1 MRYIFDLETNG
12 LLDEVTK
19 IHCIVAANLTTRKLQ
34 KFSTEA
40 GNIEEGLKLLADA
53 EELIGHN
60 IMGYDLMVIK
70 KLYPTWHTNAKL
82 TDTLIQCRLIWG
94 NIGEIDSIKKSC
106 SYPPFPPKLRGR
118 HSLEAWGYRLKCLKG
133 DYGVTAD
140 WETYSKEML
149 QYCVQD
155 VLVNVKLHDK
165 IISKNYSEDAMDLE
179 HDIHRI
185 CLEQQTFGFPFDE
198 EKAAAL
204 YAKLSGRRDEL
215 KQIMVH
221 TFEPNIIE
229 LKTKT
234 KVLPFNPSS
243 RQQIADRLQK
253 RGWIPKAHTE
263 SGQVIVN
270 ETTLKEIEDTI
281 PEAKLLLEYL
291 MLVKRL
297 GQLSEGKNGWLK
309 LSKNGRI
316 HYSTNTLGAVTGR
329 ATASRPNVQQ
339 VPSERAEYGKECREL
354 FYAPKGWELMGSDQ
368 SGIELRALA
377 HYMSEWD
384 GGAYGKV
391 ILNGDIHTANQKAA
405 GLKSRAQAKSFIYSW
420 LYGAGSAKIGSIVG
434 LGAVAGTT
442 LKRQFLEG
450 LPALKNLQ
458 DMVQAQAKKGN
469 VMGLDKRVIPVRH
482 QHASLNTLL
491 QSCGAVLAKRWV
503 VIFHQL
509 CKEKGYTH
517 GVEFQQCAWVHDEI
531 QVLVK
536 QGTGDVFGALAQEAM
551 RLTGDYYNFGIQL
564 DAEYN
569 IGRSWA
575 DTH

>member
-1 MRYIFDLETNG
+1 
-12 LLDEVTK
+12 
-19 IHCIVAANLTTRKLQ
+19 
-34 KFSTEA
+34 
-40 GNIEEGLKLLADA
+40 
-53 EELIGHN
+53 
-60 IMGYDLMVIK
+60 
-70 KLYPTWHTNAKL
+70 
-82 TDTLIQCRLIWG
+82 
-94 NIGEIDSIKKSC
+94 
-106 SYPPFPPKLRGR
+106 
-118 HSLEAWGYRLKCLKG
+118 
-133 DYGVTAD
+133 
-140 WETYSKEML
+140 ML

-165 IISKNYSEDAMDLE
+165 IISQNYSEDAMDLE

-253 RGWIPKAHTE
+253 RGWEPKAHTE

-339 VPSERAEYGKECREL
+339 VPSDRAEYGKECREL
-354 FYAPKGWELMGSDQ
+354 FHAPKGWELMGSDQ
-368 SGIELRALA
+368 SSIELRCLA
-377 HYMSEWD
+377 HYMAKWD
-384 GGAYGKV
+384 KGAYGKV
-391 ILNGDIHTANQKAA
+391 ILNGDIHTANQQAA
-405 GLKSRAQAKSFIYSW
+405 GLKTRAQAKTFIYGF
-420 LYGAGSAKIGSIVG
+420 LYGAGNAKLGAIVG
-434 LGAVAGTT
+434 RGNHTGKL
-442 LKRQFLEG
+442 LKDRFLSS
-450 LPALKNLQ
+450 LPALREFQNR
-458 DMVQAQAKKGN
+458 VFEYAKKGN
-469 VMGLDKRVIPVRH
+469 LKGLDGRIIPVRH

-509 CKEKGYTH
+509 CNEKGYTH

>member
-12 LLDEVTK
+12 LLDEVSK

-40 GNIEEGLKLLADA
+40 GNIEEGLQLLADA

-70 KLYPTWHTNAKL
+70 KLYPTWHTTAKL

-94 NIGEIDSIKKSC
+94 NIGEVDATNQTL
-106 SYPPFPPKLRGR
+106 PPKLRGR
-118 HSLEAWGYRLKCLKG
+118 HSLESWGYRLKCLKG
-133 DYGVTAD
+133 DYGVNAD

-155 VLVNVKLHDK
+155 VLVNVKLYDK
-165 IISKNYSEDAMDLE
+165 IISKDYSQDAMDLE

-198 EKAAAL
+198 EKAASL

-221 TFEPNIIE
+221 TFEPNVIV

-234 KVLPFNPSS
+234 KTLPFNPTS
-243 RQQIADRLQK
+243 RQQIADRLQR
-253 RGWIPKAHTE
+253 RGWKPKAFTE

-270 ETTLKEIEDTI
+270 ETTLKEIEDII
-281 PEAKLLLEYL
+281 PEASLLLEYL
-291 MLVKRL
+291 MLVKRV

-339 VPSERAEYGKECREL
+339 VPSDRAEYGKECREL

-384 GGAYGKV
+384 AGAYGKV
-391 ILNGDIHTANQKAA
+391 ILDGDIHTANQEAA
-405 GLKSRAQAKSFIYSW
+405 GLETRSQAKTFIYGW

-434 LGAVAGTT
+434 KGAKEGTR
-442 LKRQFLEG
+442 LKEQFLKG
-450 LPALKNLQ
+450 LPALKSLQ
-458 DMVQAQAKKGN
+458 ERVQEQAKKGN
-469 VMGLDKRVIPVRH
+469 VLGLDKRVIPVRH

-491 QSCGAVLAKRWV
+491 QSCAAILAKRWV

-509 CKEKGYTH
+509 CKEQGFTH

-531 QVLVK
+531 QILVK
-536 QGTGDVFGALAQEAM
+536 HGTGDVFGKLAQKAM
-551 RLTGDYYNFGIQL
+551 RQTGDYYKFGVRL

>member
-12 LLDEVTK
+12 LLDEVSK

-40 GNIEEGLKLLADA
+40 GNIEEGLQLLADA

-70 KLYPTWHTNAKL
+70 KLYPTWHTSAKL

-94 NIGEIDSIKKSC
+94 NIGEVDATNQTL
-106 SYPPFPPKLRGR
+106 PPKLRGR
-118 HSLEAWGYRLKCLKG
+118 HSLESWGYRLKCLKG
-133 DYGVTAD
+133 DYGVNAD

-155 VLVNVKLHDK
+155 VLVNVKLYDK
-165 IISKNYSEDAMDLE
+165 IISKDYSQDAMDLE

-185 CLEQQTFGFPFDE
+185 CLEQQHFGFPFDE

-253 RGWIPKAHTE
+253 RGWEPKAYTE

-339 VPSERAEYGKECREL
+339 VPSDRAEYGKECREL

-384 GGAYGKV
+384 AGAYGKV
-391 ILNGDIHTANQKAA
+391 ILDGDIHTANQEAA
-405 GLKSRAQAKSFIYSW
+405 GLESRSQAKSFIYSW

-434 LGAVAGTT
+434 KGAKEGTR
-442 LKRQFLEG
+442 LKEQFLKG

-469 VMGLDKRVIPVRH
+469 VLGLDKRVIPVRH

-491 QSCGAVLAKRWV
+491 QSCGAILAKRWV

-509 CKEKGYTH
+509 CKEQGFTH

-531 QVLVK
+531 QILVK
-536 QGTGDVFGALAQEAM
+536 HGTGDVFGKLAQKAM
-551 RLTGDYYNFGIQL
+551 RQTGDYYKFGVRL

>member
-1 MRYIFDLETNG
+1 MSRYIFDLETNG
-12 LLDEVTK
+12 LLDEVTR

-40 GNIEEGLKLLADA
+40 GNIVEGLKLLAGA

-70 KLYPTWHTNAKL
+70 KLYPTWHTTAKL

-94 NIGEIDSIKKSC
+94 NIGEVDATNQTL
-106 SYPPFPPKLRGR
+106 PPKLRGR
-118 HSLEAWGYRLKCLKG
+118 HSLESWGYRLKCLKG
-133 DYGVTAD
+133 DYGVNAD

-155 VLVNVKLHDK
+155 VLVNVKLYDK
-165 IISKNYSEDAMDLE
+165 IISKNYSQDAMDLE

-253 RGWIPKAHTE
+253 RGWEPKAHTE

-339 VPSERAEYGKECREL
+339 VPSDRAEYGKECREL

-384 GGAYGKV
+384 AGAYGKV
-391 ILNGDIHTANQKAA
+391 ILDGDIHTANQEAA
-405 GLKSRAQAKSFIYSW
+405 GLETRSQAKTFIYGW

-434 LGAVAGTT
+434 KGAKEGTR
-442 LKRQFLEG
+442 LKEQFLKG
-450 LPALKNLQ
+450 LPALKSLQ
-458 DMVQAQAKKGN
+458 ERVQEQAKKGN
-469 VMGLDKRVIPVRH
+469 VLGLDKRVIPVRH

-491 QSCGAVLAKRWV
+491 QSCAAILAKRWV

-509 CKEKGYTH
+509 CKEQGFTH

-531 QVLVK
+531 QILVK
-536 QGTGDVFGALAQEAM
+536 HGTGDVFGKLAQKAM
-551 RLTGDYYNFGIQL
+551 RQTGDYYKFGVRL

>member
-1 MRYIFDLETNG
+1 MSRYIFDLETNG
-12 LLDEVTK
+12 LLEEVTK
-19 IHCIVAANLTTRKLQ
+19 IHCIAAANLTTRKLH
-34 KFSTEA
+34 KFSTAA
-40 GNIEEGLKLLADA
+40 GNIEEGLQLLADA

-60 IMGYDLMVIK
+60 IMGYDLLVMK
-70 KLYPTWHTNAKL
+70 KLYPTWHTSAKL

-94 NIGEIDSIKKSC
+94 NIGEVDSTNQTL
-106 SYPPFPPKLRGR
+106 PPKLRGR
-118 HSLEAWGYRLKCLKG
+118 HSLEAWGHRLKCFKG
-133 DYGVTAD
+133 EYGATAD

-155 VLVNVKLHDK
+155 VLVNNVLYDK
-165 IISKNYSEDAMDLE
+165 IMSKKYSQDAMDLE
-179 HDIHRI
+179 HEIHRI
-185 CLEQQTFGFPFDE
+185 CLEQQQFGFPFNE
-198 EKAAAL
+198 EKAVAL
-204 YAKLSGRRDEL
+204 YAKLSSRRDEL
-215 KQIMVH
+215 KRLMVD

-229 LKTKT
+229 MKTKT

-253 RGWIPKAHTE
+253 RGWEPKAFTE

-270 ETTLKEIEDTI
+270 ETTLKEIEDAI

-329 ATASRPNVQQ
+329 ATASRPNIQQ
-339 VPSERAEYGKECREL
+339 VPSDRAEYGKECREL

-368 SGIELRALA
+368 SGIELRCLA
-377 HYMSEWD
+377 HYMGKWD
-384 GGAYGKV
+384 KGAYGTV
-391 ILNGDIHTANQKAA
+391 ILEGDIHTTNMEAL
-405 GLKSRAQAKSFIYSW
+405 GLTDRNISKTWAYGF
-420 LYGAGSAKIGSIVG
+420 LYGAGAEKLGNIVG
-434 LGAVAGTT
+434 KGQKEGSR
-442 LKRQFLEG
+442 LKDKFLKA
-450 LPALKNLQ
+450 LPALKHLQ
-458 DMVQAQAKKGN
+458 DSVKEEAAKRIVK
-469 VMGLDKRVIPVRH
+469 GLDGRVIPVRH

-491 QSCGAVLAKRWV
+491 QSCGAILAKRWV
-503 VIFHQL
+503 VTFHQL

-551 RLTGDYYNFGIQL
+551 RQTGTYYNFGIRL

-569 IGRSWA
+569 IGKSWA

>member
-1 MRYIFDLETNG
+1 MSRYIFDLETNG
-12 LLDEVTK
+12 LLDEVTR

-40 GNIEEGLKLLADA
+40 GNIVEGLKLLAGA

-70 KLYPTWHTNAKL
+70 KLYPTWHTTAKL

-94 NIGEIDSIKKSC
+94 NIGEVDATNQTL
-106 SYPPFPPKLRGR
+106 PPKLRGR
-118 HSLEAWGYRLKCLKG
+118 HSLESWGYRLKCLKG
-133 DYGVTAD
+133 DYGVNAD

-155 VLVNVKLHDK
+155 VLVNVKLYDK
-165 IISKNYSEDAMDLE
+165 IISKDYSQDAMDLE

-198 EKAAAL
+198 EKAASL

-253 RGWIPKAHTE
+253 RGWEPKAHTE

-339 VPSERAEYGKECREL
+339 VPSDRAEYGKECREL

-384 GGAYGKV
+384 AGAYGKV
-391 ILNGDIHTANQKAA
+391 ILDGDIHTANQEAA
-405 GLKSRAQAKSFIYSW
+405 GLETRSQAKTFIYGW

-434 LGAVAGTT
+434 KGAKEGTR
-442 LKRQFLEG
+442 LKEQFLKG
-450 LPALKNLQ
+450 LPALKSLQ
-458 DMVQAQAKKGN
+458 ERVQEQAKKGN
-469 VMGLDKRVIPVRH
+469 VLGLDKRVIPVRH

-491 QSCGAVLAKRWV
+491 QSCAAILAKRWV

-509 CKEKGYTH
+509 CKEQGFTH

-531 QVLVK
+531 QILVK
-536 QGTGDVFGALAQEAM
+536 HGTGDVFGKLAQKAM
-551 RLTGDYYNFGIQL
+551 RQTGDYYKFGVRL

>member
-1 MRYIFDLETNG
+1 MSRYIFDLETNG
-12 LLDEVTK
+12 LLDEVST

-40 GNIEEGLKLLADA
+40 GNIEEGLQLLADA

-70 KLYPTWHTNAKL
+70 KLYPTWHTSAKL

-94 NIGEIDSIKKSC
+94 NIGEVDATNQTL
-106 SYPPFPPKLRGR
+106 PPKLRGR
-118 HSLEAWGYRLKCLKG
+118 HSLEAHGYRLKCLKG
-133 DYGVTAD
+133 DYGVTSD
-140 WETYSKEML
+140 WSTYSKEML

-155 VLVNVKLHDK
+155 VLVNVKLYDK
-165 IISKNYSEDAMDLE
+165 IISKDYSQDAMDLE

-185 CLEQQTFGFPFDE
+185 CLEQEHFGFPFNED
-198 EKAAAL
+198 KAVAL
-204 YAKLSGRRDEL
+204 YAKLSARRDEL
-215 KQIMVH
+215 KQIMIH
-221 TFEPNIIE
+221 TFEPNVIV

-234 KVLPFNPSS
+234 KTLPFNPTS
-243 RQQIADRLQK
+243 RQQIADRLQR
-253 RGWIPKAHTE
+253 RGWKPKAFTE

-270 ETTLKEIEDTI
+270 ETTLKEIEDII
-281 PEAKLLLEYL
+281 PEASLLLEYL
-291 MLVKRL
+291 MLVKRV
-297 GQLSEGKNGWLK
+297 GQLAEGKNGWLK

-384 GGAYGKV
+384 AGAYGKV
-391 ILNGDIHTANQKAA
+391 ILDGDIHTANQEAA
-405 GLKSRAQAKSFIYSW
+405 GLESRSQAKSFIYSW

-434 LGAVAGTT
+434 KGAKEGTR
-442 LKRQFLEG
+442 LKEQFLKG

-469 VMGLDKRVIPVRH
+469 VLGLDKRVIPVRH

-491 QSCGAVLAKRWV
+491 QSCGAILAKRWV

-509 CKEKGYTH
+509 CKEQGFTH

-531 QVLVK
+531 QILVK
-536 QGTGDVFGALAQEAM
+536 HGTGDVFGKLAQKAM
-551 RLTGDYYNFGIQL
+551 RQTGTYYNFGIRL

>member
-1 MRYIFDLETNG
+1 MSRYIFDLETNG

-19 IHCIVAANLTTRKLQ
+19 IHCIVAANLTTRKLH
-34 KFSTEA
+34 KFSTAA
-40 GNIEEGLKLLADA
+40 GNIEEGLQLLADA

-60 IMGYDLMVIK
+60 IMGYDLLVMK
-70 KLYPTWHTNAKL
+70 KLYPTWHTSAKL
-82 TDTLIQCRLIWG
+82 TDTLIACRLIWG
-94 NIGEIDSIKKSC
+94 NIGEVDSFSQTL
-106 SYPPFPPKLRGR
+106 PPKLRGR

-133 DYGVTAD
+133 DYGATAD

-155 VLVNVKLHDK
+155 VLVNNELYDK
-165 IISKNYSEDAMDLE
+165 IISRKYSQDAMDLE

-185 CLEQQTFGFPFDE
+185 CLEQQQFGFPFNE
-198 EKAAAL
+198 EKAVAL
-204 YAKLSGRRDEL
+204 YAKLSSRRDEL
-215 KQIMVH
+215 KRLMVD

-229 LKTKT
+229 MKTKT

-253 RGWIPKAHTE
+253 RGWEPKAHTE

-339 VPSERAEYGKECREL
+339 VPSDRAEYGKECREL

-368 SGIELRALA
+368 SGIELRCLA
-377 HYMSEWD
+377 SYMAEWD
-384 GGAYGKV
+384 KGAYGRV
-391 ILNGDIHTANQKAA
+391 ILEGDIHTTNMEAL
-405 GLKSRAQAKSFIYSW
+405 GLTDRSIAKTWAYGF
-420 LYGAGSAKIGSIVG
+420 LYGAGVEKLGAIVG
-434 LGAVAGTT
+434 KGRKEGSR
-442 LKRQFLEG
+442 LKDKFLTA
-450 LPALKNLQ
+450 LPALKELQ
-458 DMVQAQAKKGN
+458 DSVKEQASKGKLK
-469 VMGLDKRVIPVRH
+469 GLDGRVIPVRH

-491 QSCGAVLAKRWV
+491 QSCGAILAKRWV
-503 VIFHQL
+503 VTFHQL

-517 GVEFQQCAWVHDEI
+517 GVEYQQCAWVHDEI

-551 RLTGDYYNFGIQL
+551 RQTGTYYNFGIRL

-569 IGRSWA
+569 IGKSWA

>member
-1 MRYIFDLETNG
+1 
-12 LLDEVTK
+12 
-19 IHCIVAANLTTRKLQ
+19 
-34 KFSTEA
+34 
-40 GNIEEGLKLLADA
+40 
-53 EELIGHN
+53 
-60 IMGYDLMVIK
+60 
-70 KLYPTWHTNAKL
+70 
-82 TDTLIQCRLIWG
+82 
-94 NIGEIDSIKKSC
+94 
-106 SYPPFPPKLRGR
+106 
-118 HSLEAWGYRLKCLKG
+118 
-133 DYGVTAD
+133 
-140 WETYSKEML
+140 ML

-155 VLVNVKLHDK
+155 VLVNNALYDK
-165 IISKNYSEDAMDLE
+165 IISMNYSQDAMDLE
-179 HDIHRI
+179 HEIHRI
-185 CLEQQTFGFPFDE
+185 CLEQQHFGFPFDE
-198 EKAAAL
+198 EKAASL

-253 RGWIPKAHTE
+253 RGWEPKAYTE

-339 VPSERAEYGKECREL
+339 VPSDRAEYGKECREL

-384 GGAYGKV
+384 AGAYGKV
-391 ILNGDIHTANQKAA
+391 ILDGDIHTANQEAA
-405 GLKSRAQAKSFIYSW
+405 GLESRSQAKSFIYSW

-434 LGAVAGTT
+434 KGAKEGTR
-442 LKRQFLEG
+442 LKEQFLKG

-469 VMGLDKRVIPVRH
+469 VLGLDKRVIPVRH

-491 QSCGAVLAKRWV
+491 QSCGAILAKRWV

-551 RLTGDYYNFGIQL
+551 RQTGTYYNFGIRL
-564 DAEYN
+564 DADYN

>member
-1 MRYIFDLETNG
+1 
-12 LLDEVTK
+12 
-19 IHCIVAANLTTRKLQ
+19 
-34 KFSTEA
+34 
-40 GNIEEGLKLLADA
+40 
-53 EELIGHN
+53 
-60 IMGYDLMVIK
+60 
-70 KLYPTWHTNAKL
+70 
-82 TDTLIQCRLIWG
+82 
-94 NIGEIDSIKKSC
+94 
-106 SYPPFPPKLRGR
+106 
-118 HSLEAWGYRLKCLKG
+118 
-133 DYGVTAD
+133 
-140 WETYSKEML
+140 ML

-155 VLVNVKLHDK
+155 VLVNVKLYDK
-165 IISKNYSEDAMDLE
+165 IISKDYSQDAMDLE

-253 RGWIPKAHTE
+253 RGWEPKAYTE

-354 FYAPKGWELMGSDQ
+354 FHAPKGWELMGSDQ
-368 SGIELRALA
+368 SGIELRCLA
-377 HYMSEWD
+377 HYMGKWD
-384 GGAYGKV
+384 KGAYGKV
-391 ILNGDIHTANQKAA
+391 ILEGDIHTTNMEAL
-405 GLKSRAQAKSFIYSW
+405 GLTDRSISKTWAYGF
-420 LYGAGSAKIGSIVG
+420 LYGAGVEKLGNIVG
-434 LGAVAGTT
+434 KGKKEGSR
-442 LKRQFLEG
+442 LKDKFLEA

-458 DMVQAQAKKGN
+458 DSVKEEATKRK
-469 VMGLDKRVIPVRH
+469 VKGLDGRIIPVRH

-491 QSCGAVLAKRWV
+491 QSCGAILAKRWV
-503 VIFHQL
+503 VTFHQL
-509 CKEKGYTH
+509 CKEQGYTH

-531 QVLVK
+531 QILVK
-536 QGTGDVFGALAQEAM
+536 EGTGDVFGKLAQKAM
-551 RLTGDYYNFGIQL
+551 RLTGDYYKFGVRL

>member
-1 MRYIFDLETNG
+1 MSRYIFDLETNG

-19 IHCIVAANLTTRKLQ
+19 IHCIVAANLTTRKLH
-34 KFSTEA
+34 KFSTAA
-40 GNIEEGLKLLADA
+40 GNIEEGLQLLADA

-60 IMGYDLMVIK
+60 IMGYDLLVMK
-70 KLYPTWHTNAKL
+70 KLYPTWHTSAKL
-82 TDTLIQCRLIWG
+82 TDTLIACRLIWG
-94 NIGEIDSIKKSC
+94 NIGEIDSTNQTL
-106 SYPPFPPKLRGR
+106 PPKLRGR

-133 DYGVTAD
+133 DYGATAD

-155 VLVNVKLHDK
+155 VLVNNVLYDK
-165 IISKNYSEDAMDLE
+165 IMSKNYSQDAMDLE

-185 CLEQQTFGFPFDE
+185 CLEQQQFGFPFNE
-198 EKAAAL
+198 EKAVAL
-204 YAKLSGRRDEL
+204 YAKLSSRRDEL
-215 KQIMVH
+215 KRLMVD

-229 LKTKT
+229 MKTKT

-253 RGWIPKAHTE
+253 RGWEPKAHTE

-329 ATASRPNVQQ
+329 ATASRPNIQQ
-339 VPSERAEYGKECREL
+339 VPSDRAEYGKECREL

-368 SGIELRALA
+368 SGIELRCLA
-377 HYMSEWD
+377 HYMGKWD
-384 GGAYGKV
+384 MGAYGNV
-391 ILNGDIHTANQKAA
+391 ILEGDIHTTNMEAL
-405 GLKSRAQAKSFIYSW
+405 GLTDRSVSKTWAYGF
-420 LYGAGSAKIGSIVG
+420 LYGAGVEKLGAIVG
-434 LGAVAGTT
+434 KGRKEGSR
-442 LKRQFLEG
+442 LKDKFLKA
-450 LPALKNLQ
+450 LPALKHLQ
-458 DMVQAQAKKGN
+458 DSVKEEASKRIVK
-469 VMGLDKRVIPVRH
+469 GLDGRVIPVRH

-491 QSCGAVLAKRWV
+491 QSCGAILAKRWV
-503 VIFHQL
+503 VTFHQL
-509 CKEKGYTH
+509 CKEHGYTH
-517 GVEFQQCAWVHDEI
+517 GVEYQQCAWVHDEI

-536 QGTGDVFGALAQEAM
+536 QGTGDVFGALAQAAM
-551 RLTGDYYNFGIQL
+551 RQTGIYYNFGIRL

-569 IGRSWA
+569 IGKSWA

>member
-1 MRYIFDLETNG
+1 MSRYIFDLETNG
-12 LLDEVTK
+12 LLDEVST

-40 GNIEEGLKLLADA
+40 GNIEEGLQLLADA

-70 KLYPTWHTNAKL
+70 KLYPTWHTTAKL

-94 NIGEIDSIKKSC
+94 NIGEVDATNQTL
-106 SYPPFPPKLRGR
+106 PPKLRGR
-118 HSLEAWGYRLKCLKG
+118 HSLESWGYRLKCLKG
-133 DYGVTAD
+133 DYGVNAD

-155 VLVNVKLHDK
+155 VLVNVKLYDK
-165 IISKNYSEDAMDLE
+165 IISKDYSQDAMDLE

-198 EKAAAL
+198 EKAASL

-253 RGWIPKAHTE
+253 RGWEPKAHTE

-339 VPSERAEYGKECREL
+339 VPSDRAEYGKECREL

-384 GGAYGKV
+384 AGAYGKV
-391 ILNGDIHTANQKAA
+391 ILDGDIHTANQEAA
-405 GLKSRAQAKSFIYSW
+405 GLETRSQAKTFIYGW

-434 LGAVAGTT
+434 KGAKEGTR
-442 LKRQFLEG
+442 LKEQFLKG
-450 LPALKNLQ
+450 LPALKSLQ
-458 DMVQAQAKKGN
+458 ERVQEQAKKGN
-469 VMGLDKRVIPVRH
+469 VLGLDKRVIPVRH

-491 QSCGAVLAKRWV
+491 QSCAAILAKRWV

-509 CKEKGYTH
+509 CKEQGFTH

-531 QVLVK
+531 QILVK
-536 QGTGDVFGALAQEAM
+536 HGTGDVFGKLAQKAM
-551 RLTGDYYNFGIQL
+551 RQTGDYYKFGVRL

>member
-12 LLDEVTK
+12 LLDEVSK

-40 GNIEEGLKLLADA
+40 GNIEEGLKLLAGA

-70 KLYPTWHTNAKL
+70 KLYPTWHTTAKL

-94 NIGEIDSIKKSC
+94 NMGEIDAEENKTL
-106 SYPPFPPKLRGR
+106 PPKLRGR
-118 HSLEAWGYRLKCLKG
+118 HSLEAHGYRLKCLKG
-133 DYGVTAD
+133 DYGVNAD

-155 VLVNVKLHDK
+155 VLVNNALYDK
-165 IISKNYSEDAMDLE
+165 IISMDYSKDAMDLE
-179 HDIHRI
+179 HEIHRI
-185 CLEQQTFGFPFDE
+185 CLEQQHFGFPFDE

-253 RGWIPKAHTE
+253 RGWEPKAHTE

-339 VPSERAEYGKECREL
+339 VPSDRAEYGKECREL
-354 FYAPKGWELMGSDQ
+354 FHAPKGWELMGSDQ
-368 SGIELRALA
+368 SGIELRCLA
-377 HYMSEWD
+377 HYMGKWD
-384 GGAYGKV
+384 KGAYGKV
-391 ILNGDIHTANQKAA
+391 ILEGDIHTTNMEAL
-405 GLKSRAQAKSFIYSW
+405 GLTCRSTSKTWSYGF
-420 LYGAGSAKIGSIVG
+420 LYGAGVEKLGNIVG
-434 LGAVAGTT
+434 KGRKEGSR
-442 LKRQFLEG
+442 LKTKFLEA

-458 DMVQAQAKKGN
+458 DDVKEQAELGS
-469 VMGLDKRVIPVRH
+469 VLGLDKRVIPVRH

-491 QSCGAVLAKRWV
+491 QSCGAILAKRWV

-551 RLTGDYYNFGIQL
+551 RQTGTYYNFGIRL
-564 DAEYN
+564 DADYN

>member
-1 MRYIFDLETNG
+1 MSRYIFDLETNG
-12 LLDEVTK
+12 LLDEVTR
-19 IHCIVAANLTTRKLQ
+19 IHCIVAANLTTRKLH
-34 KFSTEA
+34 KFSTAA
-40 GNIEEGLKLLADA
+40 GNIVEGLKLLAGA

-70 KLYPTWHTNAKL
+70 KLYPTWHTTAKL

-94 NIGEIDSIKKSC
+94 NIGEVDATNQTL
-106 SYPPFPPKLRGR
+106 PPKLRGR
-118 HSLEAWGYRLKCLKG
+118 HSLESWGYRLKCLKG
-133 DYGVTAD
+133 DYGVNAD

-155 VLVNVKLHDK
+155 VLVNVKLYDK
-165 IISKNYSEDAMDLE
+165 IISKDYSQDAMDLE

-198 EKAAAL
+198 EKAASL

-253 RGWIPKAHTE
+253 RGWEPKAHTE

-339 VPSERAEYGKECREL
+339 VPSDRAEYGKECREL

-384 GGAYGKV
+384 AGAYGKV
-391 ILNGDIHTANQKAA
+391 ILDGDIHTANQEAA
-405 GLKSRAQAKSFIYSW
+405 GLETRSQAKTFIYGW

-434 LGAVAGTT
+434 KGAKEGTR
-442 LKRQFLEG
+442 LKEQFLKG
-450 LPALKNLQ
+450 LPALKSLQ
-458 DMVQAQAKKGN
+458 ERVQEQAKKGN
-469 VMGLDKRVIPVRH
+469 VLGLDKRVIPVRH

-491 QSCGAVLAKRWV
+491 QSCAAILAKRWV

-509 CKEKGYTH
+509 CKEQGFTH

-531 QVLVK
+531 QILVK
-536 QGTGDVFGALAQEAM
+536 HGTGDVFGKLAQKAM
-551 RLTGDYYNFGIQL
+551 RQTGDYYKFGVRL

>member
-12 LLDEVTK
+12 LLDEVST

-40 GNIEEGLKLLADA
+40 GNIEEGLQLLADA

-60 IMGYDLMVIK
+60 IMGYDLLVMK
-70 KLYPTWHTNAKL
+70 KLYPTWHTSAKL

-94 NIGEIDSIKKSC
+94 NIGEVDATNQTL
-106 SYPPFPPKLRGR
+106 PPKLRGR
-118 HSLEAWGYRLKCLKG
+118 HSLESWGYRLGCLKG
-133 DYGVTAD
+133 DYGVTSD
-140 WETYSKEML
+140 WSTYSKEML

-155 VLVNVKLHDK
+155 VLVNVKLYDK
-165 IISKNYSEDAMDLE
+165 IISKDYSQDAMALE

-185 CLEQQTFGFPFDE
+185 CLEQEHFGFPFNED
-198 EKAAAL
+198 KAVAL
-204 YAKLSGRRDEL
+204 YAKLSARRDEL
-215 KQIMVH
+215 KQIMIH
-221 TFEPNIIE
+221 TFEPNVIV

-234 KVLPFNPSS
+234 KTLPFNPTS
-243 RQQIADRLQK
+243 RQQIADRLQR
-253 RGWIPKAHTE
+253 RGWKPKAFTE

-270 ETTLKEIEDTI
+270 ETTLKEIEDII
-281 PEAKLLLEYL
+281 PEASLLLEYL
-291 MLVKRL
+291 MLVKRV
-297 GQLSEGKNGWLK
+297 GQLAEGKNGWLK

-368 SGIELRALA
+368 SGIELRCLA
-377 HYMSEWD
+377 HYMGKWD
-384 GGAYGKV
+384 KGAYGKV
-391 ILNGDIHTANQKAA
+391 ILEGDIHTTNMEAL
-405 GLKSRAQAKSFIYSW
+405 GLTCRSTSKTWSYGF
-420 LYGAGSAKIGSIVG
+420 LYGAGVEKLGNIVG
-434 LGAVAGTT
+434 KGRKEGSR
-442 LKRQFLEG
+442 LKTKFLEA

-458 DMVQAQAKKGN
+458 DDVKEQAELGS
-469 VMGLDKRVIPVRH
+469 VLGLDKRVIPVRH

-491 QSCGAVLAKRWV
+491 QSCGAILAKRWV

-551 RLTGDYYNFGIQL
+551 RQTGTYYNFGIRL

>member
-34 KFSTEA
+34 KFSTEV
-40 GNIEEGLKLLADA
+40 GNIEEGLQLLADA

-70 KLYPTWHTNAKL
+70 KLYPTWHTSAKL

-94 NIGEIDSIKKSC
+94 NMGEIDAEENKTL
-106 SYPPFPPKLRGR
+106 PPKLRGR
-118 HSLEAWGYRLKCLKG
+118 HSLEAHGYRLKCLKG
-133 DYGVTAD
+133 DYGVTSD
-140 WETYSKEML
+140 WSTYSKEML

-155 VLVNVKLHDK
+155 VLVNNALYDK
-165 IISKNYSEDAMDLE
+165 IISMNYSQDAMDLE
-179 HDIHRI
+179 HEIHRI
-185 CLEQQTFGFPFDE
+185 CLEQQHFGFPFDE
-198 EKAAAL
+198 EKAASL

-253 RGWIPKAHTE
+253 RGWEPKAYTE

-339 VPSERAEYGKECREL
+339 VPSDRAEYGKECREL
-354 FYAPKGWELMGSDQ
+354 FHAPKGWELMGSDQ
-368 SGIELRALA
+368 SGIELRCLA
-377 HYMSEWD
+377 HYMGKWD
-384 GGAYGKV
+384 KGAYGKV
-391 ILNGDIHTANQKAA
+391 ILEGDIHTTNMEAL
-405 GLKSRAQAKSFIYSW
+405 GLTCRSTSKTWAYGF
-420 LYGAGSAKIGSIVG
+420 LYGAGVEKLGNIVG
-434 LGAVAGTT
+434 KGRKEGSR
-442 LKRQFLEG
+442 LKTKFLEA

-458 DMVQAQAKKGN
+458 DDVKEQAELGS
-469 VMGLDKRVIPVRH
+469 VLGLDKRVIPVRH

-491 QSCGAVLAKRWV
+491 QSCGAILAKRWV

-551 RLTGDYYNFGIQL
+551 RQTGTYYNFGIRL
-564 DAEYN
+564 DADYN

>member
-12 LLDEVTK
+12 LLDEVSK

-40 GNIEEGLKLLADA
+40 GNIEEGLQLLADA

-70 KLYPTWHTNAKL
+70 KLYPTWHTTAKL

-94 NIGEIDSIKKSC
+94 NIGEVDATNQTL
-106 SYPPFPPKLRGR
+106 PPKLRGR
-118 HSLEAWGYRLKCLKG
+118 HSLESWGYRLKCLKG
-133 DYGVTAD
+133 DYGVNAD

-155 VLVNVKLHDK
+155 VLVNVKLYDK
-165 IISKNYSEDAMDLE
+165 IISKDYSQDAMDLE

-253 RGWIPKAHTE
+253 RGWEPKAYTE

-339 VPSERAEYGKECREL
+339 VPSDRAEYGKECREL

-384 GGAYGKV
+384 AGAYGKV
-391 ILNGDIHTANQKAA
+391 ILDGDIHTANQEAA
-405 GLKSRAQAKSFIYSW
+405 GLETRSQAKTFIYGW

-434 LGAVAGTT
+434 KGAKEGTR
-442 LKRQFLEG
+442 LKEQFLKG
-450 LPALKNLQ
+450 LPALKSLQ
-458 DMVQAQAKKGN
+458 ERVQEQAKKGN
-469 VMGLDKRVIPVRH
+469 VLGLDKRVIPVRH

-491 QSCGAVLAKRWV
+491 QSCAAILAKRWV

-509 CKEKGYTH
+509 CKEQGFTH

-531 QVLVK
+531 QILVK
-536 QGTGDVFGALAQEAM
+536 HGTGDVFGKLAQKAM
-551 RLTGDYYNFGIQL
+551 RLTGDYYKFGVRL

>member
-40 GNIEEGLKLLADA
+40 GNIEEGLQLLADA

-70 KLYPTWHTNAKL
+70 KLYPTWHTSAKL

-94 NIGEIDSIKKSC
+94 NIGEVDATNQTL
-106 SYPPFPPKLRGR
+106 PPKLRGR
-118 HSLEAWGYRLKCLKG
+118 HSLESWGYRLKCLKG
-133 DYGVTAD
+133 DYGVNAD

-155 VLVNVKLHDK
+155 VLVNVKLYDK
-165 IISKNYSEDAMDLE
+165 IISKDYSQDAMDLE

-185 CLEQQTFGFPFDE
+185 CLEQQHFGFPFDE

-253 RGWIPKAHTE
+253 RGWEPKAYTE

-354 FYAPKGWELMGSDQ
+354 FHAPKGWELMGSDQ
-368 SGIELRALA
+368 SGIELRCLA
-377 HYMSEWD
+377 HYMGKWD
-384 GGAYGKV
+384 KGAYGKV
-391 ILNGDIHTANQKAA
+391 ILEGDIHTTNMEAL
-405 GLKSRAQAKSFIYSW
+405 GLTCRSTSKRWSYGF
-420 LYGAGSAKIGSIVG
+420 LYGAGVEKLGNIVG
-434 LGAVAGTT
+434 KGKKEGSR
-442 LKRQFLEG
+442 LKDKFLEA

-458 DMVQAQAKKGN
+458 DSVKEEATKRK
-469 VMGLDKRVIPVRH
+469 VKGLDGRIIPVRH

-491 QSCGAVLAKRWV
+491 QSCGAILAKRWV
-503 VIFHQL
+503 VTFHQL
-509 CKEKGYTH
+509 CQEKGFTH
-517 GVEFQQCAWVHDEI
+517 GVEYQQCAWVHDEI

-551 RLTGDYYNFGIQL
+551 RQTGTYYNFGIRL

>member
-40 GNIEEGLKLLADA
+40 GNIEEGLQLLADA

-70 KLYPTWHTNAKL
+70 KLYPTWHTSAKL

-94 NIGEIDSIKKSC
+94 NIGEVDATNQTL
-106 SYPPFPPKLRGR
+106 PPKLRGR
-118 HSLEAWGYRLKCLKG
+118 HSLESWGYRLKCLKG
-133 DYGVTAD
+133 DYGVNAD

-155 VLVNVKLHDK
+155 VLVNVKLYDK
-165 IISKNYSEDAMDLE
+165 IISKDYSQDAMDLE

-253 RGWIPKAHTE
+253 RGWEPKAYTE

-354 FYAPKGWELMGSDQ
+354 FHAPKGWELMGSDQ
-368 SGIELRALA
+368 SGIELRCLA
-377 HYMSEWD
+377 HYMGKWD
-384 GGAYGKV
+384 KGAYGKV
-391 ILNGDIHTANQKAA
+391 ILEGDIHTTNMEAL
-405 GLKSRAQAKSFIYSW
+405 GLTCRSTSKRWSYGF
-420 LYGAGSAKIGSIVG
+420 LYGAGVEKLGNIVG
-434 LGAVAGTT
+434 KGKKEGSR
-442 LKRQFLEG
+442 LKDKFLEA

-458 DMVQAQAKKGN
+458 DSVKEEATKRK
-469 VMGLDKRVIPVRH
+469 VKGLDGRIIPVRH

-491 QSCGAVLAKRWV
+491 QSCGAILAKRWV
-503 VIFHQL
+503 VTFHQL
-509 CKEKGYTH
+509 CQEKGFTH
-517 GVEFQQCAWVHDEI
+517 GVEYQQCAWVHDEI

-551 RLTGDYYNFGIQL
+551 RQTGTYYNFGIRL

>member
-40 GNIEEGLKLLADA
+40 GNIEEGLQLLADA

-70 KLYPTWHTNAKL
+70 KLYPTWHTTAKL

-94 NIGEIDSIKKSC
+94 NIGEIDSDNQTLPS
-106 SYPPFPPKLRGR
+106 KLRGR

-140 WETYSKEML
+140 WETYTKEML

-155 VLVNVKLHDK
+155 VLVNNKLYDK
-165 IISKNYSEDAMDLE
+165 IISMNYSQDAMDLE
-179 HDIHRI
+179 HEIHRI
-185 CLEQQTFGFPFDE
+185 CLEQEHFGFPFNED
-198 EKAAAL
+198 KAVAL
-204 YAKLSGRRDEL
+204 YAKLSARRDEL
-215 KQIMVH
+215 KQLMID
-221 TFEPNIIE
+221 TFEPNIIV

-234 KVLPFNPSS
+234 KTLPFNPTS
-243 RQQIADRLQK
+243 RQQIADRLQR
-253 RGWIPKAHTE
+253 RGWKPKAFTE

-270 ETTLKEIEDTI
+270 ETTLKEIEKTI
-281 PEAKLLLEYL
+281 PEAALLLEYL
-291 MLVKRL
+291 MLVKRV
-297 GQLSEGKNGWLK
+297 GQLAEGKNGWLK

-316 HYSTNTLGAVTGR
+316 HYNTNTLGAITGR

-339 VPSERAEYGKECREL
+339 VPSVRAEYGKECREL

-368 SGIELRALA
+368 SGIELRCLA
-377 HYMSEWD
+377 SYMSKWD
-384 GGAYGKV
+384 KGEYAKI
-391 ILNGDIHTANQKAA
+391 ILDGDIHTTNMEAL
-405 GLKSRAQAKSFIYSW
+405 GLTDRGIAKTWAYGF
-420 LYGAGSAKIGSIVG
+420 LYGAGVEKLGNRVGKGRKEGSR
-434 LGAVAGTT
+434 
-442 LKRQFLEG
+442 LKTKFLNA
-450 LPALKNLQ
+450 LPALKGLQ
-458 DMVQAQAKKGN
+458 DDVKEQAEQGTVN
-469 VMGLDKRVIPVRH
+469 GLDGRVIPVRH
-482 QHASLNTLL
+482 AHASLNTLL
-491 QSCGAVLAKRWV
+491 QSCGAILSKRWV
-503 VIFHQL
+503 VTFHQL
-509 CKEKGYTH
+509 CKENGYTH

-531 QVLVK
+531 QILVK
-536 QGTGDVFGALAQEAM
+536 EGTGDVFGNLAQKAM
-551 RLTGDYYNFGIQL
+551 RLTGDYYKFGVRL

>member
-12 LLDEVTK
+12 LLDEVSK

-40 GNIEEGLKLLADA
+40 GNIEEGLQLLADA

-70 KLYPTWHTNAKL
+70 KLYPTWHTTAKL

-94 NIGEIDSIKKSC
+94 NIGEVDATNQTL
-106 SYPPFPPKLRGR
+106 PPKLRGR
-118 HSLEAWGYRLKCLKG
+118 HSLESWGYRLKCLKG
-133 DYGVTAD
+133 DYGVNAD

-155 VLVNVKLHDK
+155 VLVNVKLYDK
-165 IISKNYSEDAMDLE
+165 IISKDYSQDAMDLE

-253 RGWIPKAHTE
+253 RGWEPKAYTE

-354 FYAPKGWELMGSDQ
+354 FHAPKGWELMGSDQ
-368 SGIELRALA
+368 SGIELRCLA
-377 HYMSEWD
+377 HYMGKWD
-384 GGAYGKV
+384 KGAYGKV
-391 ILNGDIHTANQKAA
+391 ILEGDIHTTNMEAL
-405 GLKSRAQAKSFIYSW
+405 GLTDRSISKTWAYGF
-420 LYGAGSAKIGSIVG
+420 LYGAGVEKLGNIVG
-434 LGAVAGTT
+434 KGKKEGSR
-442 LKRQFLEG
+442 LKDKFLEA

-458 DMVQAQAKKGN
+458 DSVKEEATKRK
-469 VMGLDKRVIPVRH
+469 VKGLDGRIIPVRH

-491 QSCGAVLAKRWV
+491 QSCGAILAKRWV
-503 VIFHQL
+503 VTFHQL
-509 CKEKGYTH
+509 CKEQGYTH

-531 QVLVK
+531 QILVK
-536 QGTGDVFGALAQEAM
+536 EGTGDVFGKLAQKAM
-551 RLTGDYYNFGIQL
+551 RLTGDYYKFGVRL